1 MDTETK
7 PRMSKE
13 TVQQIID
20 SRLAAILEKE
30 LSEETNCLQGSGKQE
45 DSLSSKP
52 FGIFKKQEK

>member
-1 MDTETK
+1 MDTDTK

-30 LSEETNCLQGSGKQE
+30 LSEETTSLQGHGKQDE
-45 DSLSSKP
+45 SEQSNH
-52 FGIFKKQEK
+52 FGIFKK